1 MNVFVTV
8 GMGRWP
14 FDRLIAAVDQLCA
27 THAVVAQIGTSRI
40 RPGCVHDKF
49 LSYPDF
55 TARLRWADAVV
66 THAGN
71 TVRLVQRTGRVPVA
85 VARERSRGEMGNDHQ
100 VHFLRQE
107 QRLGRVVGVWDVENL
122 ADTVADHAEAEARL
136 LVDRPLAPPTS
147 ADRLIETMDAVCR
160 GLIPSERTG

>member
-1 MNVFVTV
+1 MNIFVTV

-14 FDRLIAAVDQLCA
+14 FDRLVAAVDQLCPA
-27 THAVVAQIGTSRI
+27 HAVVAQIGTSRV
-40 RPGCVHDKF
+40 RPGCPHDEF
-49 LSYPDF
+49 LSFPDF
-55 TARLRWADAVV
+55 AARLRWADAVI

-71 TVRLVQRTGRVPVA
+71 TVRLVQRTGRVPIA

-107 QRLGRVVGVWDVENL
+107 QRLGRVVGLWDVERL
-122 ADTVADHAEAEARL
+122 AATVAGHAEAQARL
-136 LVDRPLAPPTS
+136 LVERPLAPPTS

-160 GLIPSERTG
+160 GLISSERAG